1 MKKYMCILM
10 VVFVGVMST
19 SAFGVLDVSQLA
31 WGSTINPAG
40 DTGHYMGQSFVQGA
54 GLTSLEQINAKVF
67 DFQQDGPPYTSVVEL
82 HNAAPSPATYDAASL
97 VATSAPTTVQGV
109 VFNADPAIG
118 HVWWDFPGG
127 VAVTPGNAYTFIIKH
142 TAGTWAAAFA
152 VSDVYA
158 GGAYVNNGGGGGDV
172 YPSDFAKDMSF
183 QTFST
188 PEPAT
193 MCLLGLGGLALL
205 RKRRA

>member
-1 MKKYMCILM
+1 MRKYMCILM

-19 SAFGVLDVSQLA
+19 SAFGVLDVSQLG

-67 DFQQDGPPYTSVVEL
+67 DYQQDGPPYTSVVEL
-82 HNAAPSPATYDAASL
+82 HNSTLGTYDATSL
-97 VATSAPTTVQGV
+97 VATSLPTTVAGV
-109 VFNADPAIG
+109 VFGADPMIG
-118 HVWWDFPGG
+118 HVWWTFDGG
-127 VAVTPGNAYTFIIKH
+127 VAVTPGAAYAFIIKH
-142 TAGTWAAAFA
+142 TAGTWAACFA
-152 VSDVYA
+152 VADVYA
-158 GGAYVNNGGGGGDV
+158 GGNYINNGGGGGDAYV
-172 YPSDFAKDMSF
+172 NDFAKDMSF

-193 MCLLGLGGLALL
+193 MGLLGLGGLALW